1 MEQLS
6 PLPHRGAGPCGD
18 RVRVDLEPP
27 RKRSN
32 LSGIDGAHITHH
44 HNLGGVRFQH
54 SVRRMS
60 HSSHQ
65 TLGAEFMHSLIVHG
79 WGSDVSIRA
88 AHVPPIAPNSGCP
101 IHAQSHR
108 AWVGSGPGVGIEIA
122 SSTPSNHPN
131 LQAHQAVLP
140 TAFICTPQQI
150 SEWGMV
156 AGHGQPFSYTSTAP
170 HFSQA

>member
-1 MEQLS
+1 
-6 PLPHRGAGPCGD
+6 
-18 RVRVDLEPP
+18 VDLEPP

-65 TLGAEFMHSLIVHG
+65 TLGAPFMHSLIVHG

-88 AHVPPIAPNSGCP
+88 ARVPLIAPNLGYP
-101 IHAQSHR
+101 IHAQPHRAWVGSDADVPPITPNFGYPIQAQPHR
-108 AWVGSGPGVGIEIA
+108 AWVGSGPRVEIKIT
-122 SSTPSNHPN
+122 SSTPSNPKPSSTSGSLANGFH
-131 LQAHQAVLP
+131 LH
-140 TAFICTPQQI
+140 
-150 SEWGMV
+150 
-156 AGHGQPFSYTSTAP
+156 STADL
-170 HFSQA
+170 